1 MSELEFRF
9 ASRRAPVY
17 ARHGVVAASQPLAA
31 QAGLEVLRG
40 GGNAADAAVATAAAL
55 AVIEPTGTGIGGD
68 CFALFFDAATKQV
81 HAVNGSGRS
90 PAALD
95 LERLEREGLRR
106 ALPRHHVHNVT
117 VPGTVRGWA
126 DTLERHGTMGL
137 ADVLRGAITLAEE
150 GAPISPII
158 AYLWDIEAE
167 KVAAAS
173 PNGGEL
179 LLDGRAPRAGEVW
192 INPGLASVLREVAE
206 GGPGAFYEGR
216 AAQAIFEVVGQLG
229 GVMALEDLAAHR
241 STFEPPISTSYRGH
255 TIFECPPNGQGLAAL
270 LALGVAERFD
280 VGALPRGSTER
291 LHLLI
296 EAVRMG
302 FADARAH
309 VADLAHSDVP
319 VERLLSDDHAN
330 GLAARFDPAARIDVT
345 PGVELAVGSDTVYLS
360 VVDGAGNACSF
371 INSNYNGTG
380 TGIVPRGCGF
390 PLQNRGA
397 GFSHEEGHPN
407 ALAPRKRPYHTIIP
421 AMSTDANGDLH
432 ACYGVM
438 GGWMQPQ
445 GHLQVT
451 VAMLD
456 DGLDPQQALDELRFC
471 ISTDPPNGTVML
483 EEGLPAATIRGL
495 QQRGHPVEVVAG
507 TRRPSVFGKGQI
519 IVRDPRTGVL
529 TAGSD
534 PRADGVAAAY

>member
-68 CFALFFDAATKQV
+68 CFALFFEAATKQV

-95 LERLEREGLRR
+95 LDLLTREGLRHT
-106 ALPRHHVHNVT
+106 LPRHHVHNVT
-117 VPGTVRGWA
+117 VPGTIRGWA
-126 DTLERHGTMGL
+126 DTLERHGSMPLG
-137 ADVLRGAITLAEE
+137 DVLRGAITLAEE

-192 INPGLASVLREVAE
+192 ANAGLASILREVAE
-206 GGPGAFYEGR
+206 GGPSAFYDGR
-216 AAQAIFEVVGQLG
+216 AAREIVAVVGQLG

>member
-1 MSELEFRF
+1 MSDLDFRF

-31 QAGLEVLRG
+31 QAGLEVLRA
-40 GGNAADAAVATAAAL
+40 GGNAADGAVATAAAL
-55 AVIEPTGTGIGGD
+55 AVVEPTGTGVGGD
-68 CFALFFDAATKQV
+68 CFALFFHAATKQV

-95 LERLEREGLRR
+95 LERLEHEGLRGT
-106 ALPRHHVHNVT
+106 LPRHHVHNVT

-126 DTLERHGTMGL
+126 DTLERHGSMPL
-137 ADVLRGAITLAEE
+137 ADVLQGAIALAEE

-179 LLDGRAPRAGEVW
+179 LIDGHAPRAGEVW
-192 INPGLASVLREVAE
+192 TNPGLASVLREVAE

-216 AAQAIFEVVGQLG
+216 AARAIVEVVGQLG
-229 GVMALEDLAAHR
+229 GVMALEDLAAHH
-241 STFEPPISTSYRGH
+241 STFDPPISTSYRGH

-280 VGALPRGSTER
+280 IGALPRGSTER

-296 EAVRMG
+296 EAVRLG
-302 FADARAH
+302 FGDARAH

-421 AMSTDANGDLH
+421 AMSTDPSGDLH

-495 QQRGHPVEVVAG
+495 QQRGHPVEVVTG

>member
-40 GGNAADAAVATAAAL
+40 SGNAADAAVATAAAL

-158 AYLWDIEAE
+158 AYLWDLEAE

-179 LLDGRAPRAGEVW
+179 LLDGRAPRAGEIW
-192 INPGLASVLREVAE
+192 ANAGLASILREVAE
-206 GGPGAFYEGR
+206 GGPSAFYDGR
-216 AAQAIFEVVGQLG
+216 AAREIVAVVGQLG

-319 VERLLSDDHAN
+319 VERLLSDDHAS